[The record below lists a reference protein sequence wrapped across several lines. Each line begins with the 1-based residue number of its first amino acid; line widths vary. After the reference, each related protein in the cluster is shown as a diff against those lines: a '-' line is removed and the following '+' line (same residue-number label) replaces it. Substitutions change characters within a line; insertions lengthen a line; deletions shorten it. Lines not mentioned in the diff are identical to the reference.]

1 MNKVQAQVFVTG
13 SESWENY
20 TETLNLA
27 ELQLFLVGL
36 AIANE
41 Q

>member
-1 MNKVQAQVFVTG
+1 MDKVQAQVFVTG

-20 TETLNLA
+20 TETLNFAGLK
-27 ELQLFLVGL
+27 LFLAGL